1 MRKTTI
7 LMMIAVTLGFSG
19 CKSNSGDKAQ
29 LTANEWQLKEMTTTK
44 GKTTLPQRVP
54 TLVLTDTNT
63 MYGFSGCN
71 RFFGRYSTEGNTI
84 KLEPGGSTMMACPDL
99 QFEHE
104 YIQTLAAM
112 TSYSI
117 ENKELKLT
125 DKDRKQTLV
134 FVPKTEEKV
143 IGVANDAHGCNG
155 AAGYTWS
162 EARKD
167 CIRLFESGVRMNPA
181 NDPQATLS
189 TFIVFSTDSTL
200 AEVFIPNM
208 ENHPLLNRRE
218 LPKGGYAWN
227 VEDDDTY
234 NVRQVNGQWVIEQ
247 RGETLYTETPE
258 SVINV
263 VFQGGDGKTKMLYQ
277 VEVTFYPAEELAV
290 VTLDDQTYELPQQ
303 RMASGFMYKND
314 QVSLMGKG
322 KEAELTFPDG
332 KVLKLHEK
340 K

>member
-1 MRKTTI
+1 M
-7 LMMIAVTLGFSG
+7 
-19 CKSNSGDKAQ
+19 
-29 LTANEWQLKEMTTTK
+29 
-44 GKTTLPQRVP
+44 
-54 TLVLTDTNT
+54 
-63 MYGFSGCN
+63 
-71 RFFGRYSTEGNTI
+71 
-84 KLEPGGSTMMACPDL
+84 
-99 QFEHE
+99 
-104 YIQTLAAM
+104 
-112 TSYSI
+112 
-117 ENKELKLT
+117 
-125 DKDRKQTLV
+125 
-134 FVPKTEEKV
+134 PKTEEKV

-167 CIRLFESGVRMNPA
+167 CIRLFESGVRMNPV

-189 TFIVFSTDSTL
+189 TFIVFSPDSTL

-208 ENHPLLNRRE
+208 ENNPLLNRRE

-234 NVRQVNGQWVIEQ
+234 NVRQVNGQWIIEQ

-290 VTLDDQTYELPQQ
+290 VKFDDQTYELPQQ

-322 KEAELTFPDG
+322 KEAELTLPDG

>member
-1 MRKTTI
+1 
-7 LMMIAVTLGFSG
+7 
-19 CKSNSGDKAQ
+19 
-29 LTANEWQLKEMTTTK
+29 
-44 GKTTLPQRVP
+44 
-54 TLVLTDTNT
+54 
-63 MYGFSGCN
+63 
-71 RFFGRYSTEGNTI
+71 
-84 KLEPGGSTMMACPDL
+84 MMACPDL

-112 TSYSI
+112 TSYNI

-134 FVPKTEEKV
+134 FVPKTEEEV
-143 IGVANDAHGCNG
+143 ICAANDAHGCNG

-167 CIRLFESGVRMNPA
+167 CIRLFESGVRMNPV

-234 NVRQVNGQWVIEQ
+234 NVRQVNGQWIIEQ

-290 VTLDDQTYELPQQ
+290 VKFDDQTYELPQQ

-322 KEAELTFPDG
+322 KEAELTLPDG